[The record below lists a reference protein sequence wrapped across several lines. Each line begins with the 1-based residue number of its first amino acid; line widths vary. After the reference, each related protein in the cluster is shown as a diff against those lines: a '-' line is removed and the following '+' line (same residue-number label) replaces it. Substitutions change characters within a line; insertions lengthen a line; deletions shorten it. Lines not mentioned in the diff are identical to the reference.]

1 MKTAFV
7 SIAGVGLVLNATQL
21 SAAEYNTGPVAIIQ
35 CPANG
40 KMARNYD
47 LSTGIAPWIVEGPG
61 LANGKARAT
70 PIDEA
75 SLPKG
80 WTARLP
86 GAAWVQA
93 MPVPQTAAHATGEY
107 VFTLS
112 FRVKKGKHMPHL
124 KLSGALVSD
133 ESFDLTLIEPS
144 APNQHVGSG
153 IGAGDERPDEAVQ
166 DDVQQ
171 LLLTQS
177 ADGSGKPLGHRMGL
191 YTIRIDV
198 QNGTEKHAALGMLA
212 RVKLSL
218 VCGGRK

>member
-1 MKTAFV
+1 MKTAFISIV
-7 SIAGVGLVLNATQL
+7 SVGLVLNATQL

-35 CPANG
+35 CPAKG
-40 KMARNYD
+40 KMARSYD
-47 LSTGIAPWIVEGPG
+47 LSTGIAPWVVEGPG

-93 MPVPQTAAHATGEY
+93 MPVEQAAPHATGEF

-112 FRVKKGKHMPHL
+112 FRVKKGKSMPRL

-144 APNQHVGSG
+144 APNQHIGSG
-153 IGAGDERPDEAVQ
+153 IGAGDEHPDLAVQ

-177 ADGSGKPLGHRMGL
+177 ADGSGKPLGHRAGL
-191 YTIRIDV
+191 YHLRIAV
-198 QNGTEKHAALGMLA
+198 INGVEPPNATGLLA
-212 RVKLSL
+212 KLKLSA
-218 VCGGRK
+218 VCGLTK

>member
-70 PIDEA
+70 PIEEA

-80 WTARLP
+80 WSARLP
-86 GAAWVQA
+86 GATWVQA
-93 MPVPQTAAHATGEY
+93 MPVEQAAPHATGEY

-153 IGAGDERPDEAVQ
+153 IGAGDEHPDLAVQ

-171 LLLTQS
+171 LLLSQS
-177 ADGSGKPLGHRMGL
+177 ADGSGKPLGHRAGTYLLRIAVINGVEPPNATGL
-191 YTIRIDV
+191 
-198 QNGTEKHAALGMLA
+198 LA
-212 RVKLSL
+212 KLKLSV
-218 VCGGRK
+218 VCGLAK